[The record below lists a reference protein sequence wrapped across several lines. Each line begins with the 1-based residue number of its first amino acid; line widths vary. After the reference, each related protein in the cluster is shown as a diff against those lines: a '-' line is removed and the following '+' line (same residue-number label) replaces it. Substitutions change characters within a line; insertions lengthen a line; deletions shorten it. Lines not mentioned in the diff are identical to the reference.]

1 MKDST
6 KVIVNNANEL
16 LLEIIEDYS
25 KTKQMELASVKNN
38 EMSKESFLNNAKEHI
53 LFFIK
58 YLKMF

>member
-25 KTKQMELASVKNN
+25 KTKTNGISQCK
-38 EMSKESFLNNAKEHI
+38 K
-53 LFFIK
+53 
-58 YLKMF
+58 

>member
-25 KTKQMELASVKNN
+25 KTKQ
-38 EMSKESFLNNAKEHI
+38 I
-53 LFFIK
+53 
-58 YLKMF
+58 

>member
-25 KTKQMELASVKNN
+25 KTKQMELASVKI
-38 EMSKESFLNNAKEHI
+38 MK
-53 LFFIK
+53 
-58 YLKMF
+58 